1 MLTHPEPQIGPL
13 LRHWR
18 AARRMSQLD
27 LALEANVSTRHVSF
41 VETGRAQPSR
51 DLVLSLAQV
60 LDVPARERNAL
71 LLAAG
76 YAPFYRESDL
86 AAPALATIR
95 RALALILRQQ
105 DPFPTVA
112 LDRGWQ
118 IVMANAAWLHLAALL
133 GVGGG
138 EPGTI
143 LPEPRA
149 NILRLLFDPAGL
161 RPHVANW
168 AEVAPLM
175 LRRARHDAAGQ
186 PDSHALLDELLA
198 GPGIPADWRTPA
210 RDLAPGGG
218 LLVPVTLTLGDRTAN
233 LLSTITTLGTA
244 QDLTLQ
250 ELHIEAFYP
259 ADSETEVLLRDMA
272 NAERGARNAEQG

>member
-1 MLTHPEPQIGPL
+1 MLTAEPTPQIGPL

-51 DLVLSLAQV
+51 QLVLALADV
-60 LDVPARERNAL
+60 LAVPPRERNAL

-76 YAPFYRESDL
+76 YAPLYRETDL
-86 AAPALATIR
+86 AAPAMGQVR

-105 DPFPTVA
+105 DPFPTIA

-118 IVMANAAWLHLAALL
+118 LVMVNTAWARLAAHLALGALPAL
-133 GVGGG
+133 TV
-138 EPGTI
+138 
-143 LPEPRA
+143 LPEPRP
-149 NILRLLFDPAGL
+149 NLLRLLCDPAGL
-161 RPHVANW
+161 RPHLANW
-168 AEVAPLM
+168 ELVARNLFH
-175 LRRARHDAAGQ
+175 RARHDAANH
-186 PDSHALLDELLA
+186 PPTAALLAELA
-198 GPGIPADWRTPA
+198 A
-210 RDLAPGGG
+210 RPDLAVSGVAGGAGDWHEPPREPASG
-218 LLVPVTLTLGDRTAN
+218 LLLPITLRLGERRVH

-250 ELHIEAFYP
+250 ELHIEALYP
-259 ADSETEVLLRDMA
+259 ADADAEALLRQMG
-272 NAERGARNAEQG
+272 E

>member
-1 MLTHPEPQIGPL
+1 MLTTPEPRIGPL

-51 DLVLSLAQV
+51 QLVLSLAQV
-60 LDVPARERNAL
+60 LGVPPRERNAL

-76 YAPFYRESDL
+76 YAPLYRETDL
-86 AAPALATIR
+86 AAPAMAPAR

-105 DPFPTVA
+105 DPFPTIA

-118 IVMANAAWLHLAALL
+118 IVMANAAWARLAAGL
-133 GVGGG
+133 GVGA
-138 EPGTI
+138 
-143 LPEPRA
+143 LPPHTVLPTPRA
-149 NILRLLFDPAGL
+149 NLLRLLCDPAGL

-168 AEVAPLM
+168 ETVARLI
-175 LRRARHDAAGQ
+175 LRRARHDAANH
-186 PDSHALLDELLA
+186 PATNALLDELLA
-198 GPGIPADWRTPA
+198 LPGVPADWREPSHDPA
-210 RDLAPGGG
+210 ADSG
-218 LLVPVTLTLGDRTAN
+218 LLLPVTLRLGDRTAR

-250 ELHIEAFYP
+250 ELHIESFYP
-259 ADSETEVLLRDMA
+259 ADDETEALLRDL
-272 NAERGARNAEQG
+272 AEWA